1 MAERVGQVFLM
12 GVKPVGGPMPEDGVH
27 SRMEHPI
34 MKLVVALS
42 ALILAAASLTAQSTP
57 SVQATSLKGEILETR
72 NVDSYTYLRLK
83 TAEGEIWAAV
93 PTTAVKKGAQ
103 VTIGNSM
110 MMENFESKT
119 LKKVFDKIVF
129 GQIVDAGAKPAAP
142 HGAPPPANAS
152 TPVVRL
158 AKAVGPDAKTVAEV
172 VKGRAAL
179 NDKTVLVH
187 GQVVKASLGIMG
199 KNWLHLQDGS
209 GSASDGTNDILVTT
223 KDEAKVGDILNARGT
238 VRTDVNLGSGYAYA
252 VLIENAAVRK

>member
-1 MAERVGQVFLM
+1 M
-12 GVKPVGGPMPEDGVH
+12 KP
-27 SRMEHPI
+27 
-34 MKLVVALS
+34 VVALS
-42 ALILAAASLTAQSTP
+42 ALVLAAASLAAHAAP
-57 SVQATSLKGEILETR
+57 LAPAVQASTVKGEVLETR
-72 NVDSYTYLRLK
+72 DVDGYTYLRLK
-83 TAEGEIWAAV
+83 TAQGETWAAV